1 MRIGIIGAGAIG
13 GTLAAI
19 SGVLAISESGPPDA
33 TSDLPQDHNRLAGR
47 REGEGQ
53 AGDPH
58 GGPGAGCEAGEGEE
72 RGGRL
77 SRFAWLEWL
86 CSGNALGRG
95 KPSGND
101 ATPDHLVHL

>member
-1 MRIGIIGAGAIG
+1 MRIGIIGAGAIE

-53 AGDPH
+53 AGAPH
-58 GGPGAGCEAGEGEE
+58 GGPGAGCEAGREAVTICVAGVVTQ
-72 RGGRL
+72 RPCTRTWQ
-77 SRFAWLEWL
+77 AEW
-86 CSGNALGRG
+86 
-95 KPSGND
+95 
-101 ATPDHLVHL
+101 